1 MFAKVRWCGRCLC
14 LRIHAPAT
22 KALRSMQDGG
32 ESEAKKPPES
42 SVDVDNQFNQ
52 LSNVASLAQCDW
64 NRNKCHWMDDVK
76 DDSLQR

>member
-1 MFAKVRWCGRCLC
+1 MSAYPCPSNESTEVNAGR
-14 LRIHAPAT
+14 RGE
-22 KALRSMQDGG
+22 RSI
-32 ESEAKKPPES
+32 KIPES